1 MLSINEN
8 IDIIMAEYNKIEY
21 KDWIKSL
28 KTRFKQSQ
36 IKAAVKVNTE
46 VLGFY
51 WSLGADIVEKQK
63 KTDWG
68 SGFIKQVSADLIK
81 EFPDVA
87 GFSFRNIKFIRQ

>member
-63 KTDWG
+63 NTDWG
-68 SGFIKQVSADLIK
+68 SGFI
-81 EFPDVA
+81 
-87 GFSFRNIKFIRQ
+87 